1 MKSKTM
7 WVCVYRDTIEQ
18 HMYDWNLTDIL
29 VSKDFFKQ
37 YFNELK
43 AEFWEDFDE
52 FLNEYTADDTQD
64 FYDYA
69 VKNNAII
76 CKINW

>member
-1 MKSKTM
+1 MKPKTM

-18 HMYDWNLTDIL
+18 HQYDWNLTDIL
-29 VSKDFFKQ
+29 VSKEFFKR
-37 YFNELK
+37 YFDKFK

-76 CKINW
+76 DKINW